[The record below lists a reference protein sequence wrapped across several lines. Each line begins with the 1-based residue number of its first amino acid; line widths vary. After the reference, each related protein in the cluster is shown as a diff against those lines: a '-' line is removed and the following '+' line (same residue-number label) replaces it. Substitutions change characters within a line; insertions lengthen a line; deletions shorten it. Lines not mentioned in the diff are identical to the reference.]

1 MRLLLLALLAWF
13 GIASQALAQEFSLTI
28 KNHRFE
34 PAELQVPAGT
44 AFTLTVMNEDASPE
58 EFESDDLD
66 LEKVIAGGAKAVIKV
81 EPLDAGRYEFYGE
94 YHEASA
100 KGAIVAK

>member
-1 MRLLLLALLAWF
+1 MRLLLAALLVSL
-13 GIASQALAQEFSLTI
+13 GLMSQALAQDFTLTI
-28 KNHRFE
+28 KDHRFE
-34 PAELQVPAGT
+34 PTELQVPAGK
-44 AFTLTVMNEDASPE
+44 AFTLNVTNSDATPE

-66 LEKVIAGGAKAVIKV
+66 IEKVIAGGQSAVVKI

-94 YHEASA
+94 YHEATA

>member
-1 MRLLLLALLAWF
+1 
-13 GIASQALAQEFSLTI
+13 
-28 KNHRFE
+28 
-34 PAELQVPAGT
+34 VPAGK
-44 AFTLTVMNEDASPE
+44 AFTLKVTNEDATPE

-66 LEKVIAGGAKAVIKV
+66 IEKVIAGGQTVEIKV

-94 YHEASA
+94 YHEDSA